1 LASARRGLSL
11 AAGEPGGANVA
22 GGDGQTVGIG
32 HRPMRVWSVSALG
45 IGSMVGA
52 GIFAL
57 LGQAALM
64 AGRDVY
70 LAFLIGGVVAL
81 LSGYS
86 YARLAAR
93 FPSSGG
99 LMDYFDRAFP
109 SKVVA
114 GGLTLLYLV
123 TQVVSVAMVA
133 KTFGA
138 YADRLVVGDASAP
151 LVANVFASAIVIG
164 LVMVNLVGAG
174 TVGRAEELLVGA
186 KLVILTV
193 LMMAG
198 APSVDPKMLGNGRTV
213 DTATLF
219 ASVGLTFFAY
229 AGYGMMTNASGHVA
243 NPQKTI
249 PRAIYLAIGIV
260 IVLYLGLTVIV
271 LGNVSDAEL
280 VHFSSTAVA
289 QAARPML
296 GDAGFVAVS
305 IGALFATSSGILASI
320 FCAVEISR
328 AMVAKGQLPAAF
340 GQSAWGKGTSGL
352 LWSTVVV
359 LALVNL
365 FDLGAIAQ
373 IASATFLVSYIA
385 IFIAHWRLHGETGG
399 SRLLIGLGVLLMAAV
414 LVAFLS
420 HLWSNRPLIIG
431 LIVLAVAGSLAVQWL
446 IQRRLPKGP
455 APVG

>member
-1 LASARRGLSL
+1 
-11 AAGEPGGANVA
+11 V
-22 GGDGQTVGIG
+22 
-32 HRPMRVWSVSALG
+32 
-45 IGSMVGA
+45 
-52 GIFAL
+52 
-57 LGQAALM
+57 
-64 AGRDVY
+64 
-70 LAFLIGGVVAL
+70 
-81 LSGYS
+81 
-86 YARLAAR
+86 
-93 FPSSGG
+93 
-99 LMDYFDRAFP
+99 
-109 SKVVA
+109 
-114 GGLTLLYLV
+114 
-123 TQVVSVAMVA
+123 
-133 KTFGA
+133 
-138 YADRLVVGDASAP
+138 
-151 LVANVFASAIVIG
+151 
-164 LVMVNLVGAG
+164 
-174 TVGRAEELLVGA
+174 
-186 KLVILTV
+186 
-193 LMMAG
+193 
-198 APSVDPKMLGNGRTV
+198 
-213 DTATLF
+213 
-219 ASVGLTFFAY
+219 
-229 AGYGMMTNASGHVA
+229 
-243 NPQKTI
+243 
-249 PRAIYLAIGIV
+249 
-260 IVLYLGLTVIV
+260 
-271 LGNVSDAEL
+271 
-280 VHFSSTAVA
+280 
-289 QAARPML
+289 L

-455 APVG
+455 AHVG